1 MFRQAVRTLTGG
13 NGDPNPDAGTYEDV
27 FELGHA
33 RNQEPEPQAEQ
44 DGHSDEQNV
53 DQELRATVQ
62 RLSQNFEV
70 LNQRLSEKD
79 RYIGQLEGEN
89 RTLRTG
95 PAQSVAGRQ
104 PEKEPDPVLDN
115 ATAALFAEKYK
126 ENPEEALVALADHLD
141 TRNQARLAQVR
152 QQDARVQQVA
162 SKLQGIERNII
173 RQVDL
178 AIRNYGPAAEA
189 VVGDFVDLVRRG
201 NASAQEY
208 GSTWLGRELAAD
220 RPLAET
226 TGGVYRLIELAA
238 LRNAAA
244 QTGGEVTEPQAYRQ
258 PAAGA
263 AATGIRRPTAPNRT
277 IVSPSDGSGEIPLE
291 DRIGDAIVEAAKGD
305 DAAIQSLFKG

>member
-13 NGDPNPDAGTYEDV
+13 NGDPNPDAGSYEDV
-27 FELGHA
+27 FELGQA

-44 DGHSDEQNV
+44 NGHQDEQNG
-53 DQELRATVQ
+53 DTELRATVQ
-62 RLSQNFEV
+62 RLSQNFDT
-70 LNQRLSEKD
+70 LSQRMSEKD

-89 RTLRTG
+89 RALRTG
-95 PAQSVAGRQ
+95 PAQPVAGRT
-104 PEKEPDPVLDN
+104 PEKAPDPVLDT

-141 TRNQARLAQVR
+141 TRNQARLTQVR
-152 QQDARVQQVA
+152 KQDAEVQHVA

-178 AIRNYGPAAEA
+178 ALRNYGEAAEA
-189 VVGDFVDLVRRG
+189 VVGDFVNLVRQG
-201 NASAQEY
+201 NASAQQY
-208 GSTWLGRELAAD
+208 ASTWLGRELAAD

-238 LRNAAA
+238 LRNAQA
-244 QTGGEVTEPQAYRQ
+244 QTDAVEDGTAVYRQ
-258 PAAGA
+258 PAAG
-263 AATGIRRPTAPNRT
+263 GQSSIRRPNAPDRT
-277 IVSPSDGSGEIPLE
+277 IVSPSDGSGEQPLE

-305 DAAIQSLFKG
+305 DQAIRSLFQG